1 MGLMVMQDM
10 PSMTN
15 EFYNPNNDPD
25 VPKPQNT
32 ITVSAVQ
39 DCIRL
44 EQNRTREIIWD
55 VDQAEF
61 DRQLAVMIEQH
72 KSYPSI
78 IAWVSESLRI
88 TH

>member
-15 EFYNPNNDPD
+15 EFYNKDNDPD
-25 VPKPQNT
+25 VAKPTNT
-32 ITVSAVQ
+32 ISVSAVQ

-78 IAWVSESLRI
+78 IAWVSGSLKF